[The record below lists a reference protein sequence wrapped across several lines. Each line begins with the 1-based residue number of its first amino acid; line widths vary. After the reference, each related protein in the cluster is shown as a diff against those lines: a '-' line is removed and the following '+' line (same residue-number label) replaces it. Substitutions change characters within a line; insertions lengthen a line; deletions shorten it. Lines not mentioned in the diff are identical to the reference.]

1 MKSDIIST
9 PDYGY
14 FAIPP
19 GGKSIINSE
28 VDYLDIMKL
37 TAVDFYSFR
46 LALHWLPTEATV
58 ILATCSNSNIRH
70 GRVLWSGVS
79 LNRSLVRQV
88 FRLSMVSIWPTGD
101 AKYRGDTLSA
111 RYEFKHKL

>member
-1 MKSDIIST
+1 VPSINVISLEPNSVSGNVTYNSIMKSDIVST

-28 VDYLDIMKL
+28 VDYLDIMRL

-46 LALHWLPTEATV
+46 LALH
-58 ILATCSNSNIRH
+58 
-70 GRVLWSGVS
+70 
-79 LNRSLVRQV
+79 
-88 FRLSMVSIWPTGD
+88 
-101 AKYRGDTLSA
+101 
-111 RYEFKHKL
+111 

>member
-1 MKSDIIST
+1 LEPNSVSGNVTYNSIMKSDIVST

-28 VDYLDIMKL
+28 VDYLDIMRL

-46 LALHWLPTEATV
+46 LALH
-58 ILATCSNSNIRH
+58 
-70 GRVLWSGVS
+70 
-79 LNRSLVRQV
+79 
-88 FRLSMVSIWPTGD
+88 
-101 AKYRGDTLSA
+101 
-111 RYEFKHKL
+111 